1 VHFCADEKVIWS
13 AATRRRFQSADMSAH
28 SKNKKATRKS
38 GLFNFWKTPGQA
50 GFGSTTGAAGFLA
63 LATIFLRLM

>member
-1 VHFCADEKVIWS
+1 
-13 AATRRRFQSADMSAH
+13 MSAH